1 MAATSADD
9 GWIWPNFKLIGAPMH
24 NLLLATINE
33 KDRLKKSREKVVIP
47 FSPIKTL
54 WELSVAKETRILIRS
69 GPKPN
74 TDPIPK

>member
-1 MAATSADD
+1 MAANSADD

-33 KDRLKKSREKVVIP
+33 KDRLKKEPRKSGNTV
-47 FSPIKTL
+47 FPIKTL

-69 GPKPN
+69 GPKPY